1 MNLRIKE
8 GFFWQNLKKMY
19 FCNIMRQNL
28 STALT
33 HEIFEIIHACSKEL
47 NIDSYVVGGF
57 VRDFFLKRD
66 SKDIDIVSIGCGIDL
81 AKAVAKKI
89 GIHEKNI
96 AIFKTYGTAM
106 FHYKGMEI
114 EFVGARK
121 ESYVRDSRNPIVEI
135 GSLQDDQ
142 NRRDFTINAMAISL
156 SEKDYGLL
164 IDPFNGLNDLHHKII
179 RTPLDPD
186 ITFSDDPLRIMR
198 AIRFASQLN
207 FSIDKNT
214 LFSIKKEASRISIVS
229 KERIVE
235 ELNKILLC
243 KKPSLGLQLLEVMD
257 VLPLILPWLSAM
269 QGIEIING
277 NGHKDNFYHTL
288 EVVDKIASHSTNVW
302 LCWAALLHDIGKTKT
317 KHYLEGYGW
326 TFYQHELVGAKMVPK
341 IFRELRLPLNE
352 KMEYVKKLVY
362 LHLRPIAL
370 IEDTVTDSAIRRLLF
385 DAGDDI
391 DDLMLLCEADVTSKN
406 EKKVKR
412 LLRNFEIVRL
422 KLKEI
427 EEKDRIRNFQPPI
440 SGELIMNVF
449 HLPPGKE
456 VGLIKNAIREAI
468 LDGIIPNEYEAA
480 YQFMLQE
487 ATKIGLTYI
496 K

>member
-1 MNLRIKE
+1 
-8 GFFWQNLKKMY
+8 MY
-19 FCNIMRQNL
+19 FCKIMNQNL
-28 STALT
+28 STSLK
-33 HEIFEIIHACSKEL
+33 HEIFDIIHACSKEL

-57 VRDFFLKRD
+57 VRDLFLNRD
-66 SKDIDIVSIGCGIDL
+66 SKDIDIVAIGSGIDL
-81 AKAVAKKI
+81 AKATANKI
-89 GIHEKNI
+89 GISNNSI
-96 AIFKTYGTAM
+96 AIFKNYGTAM
-106 FHYKGMEI
+106 IHYKGVDV

-121 ESYVRDSRNPIVEI
+121 ESYAKNSRNPIVEE

-156 SEKDYGLL
+156 SEKDYGVL
-164 IDPFNGLNDLHHKII
+164 IDPFNGLMDLHDKII

-198 AIRFASQLN
+198 AIRFATQLN
-207 FSIDKNT
+207 FSIEQKS
-214 LFSIKKEASRISIVS
+214 LLSIKNQADRISIVS
-229 KERIVE
+229 NERVVE
-235 ELNKILLC
+235 ELNKILLS
-243 KKPSLGLQLLEVMD
+243 KKPSLGFQLMEVLD
-257 VLPLILPWLSAM
+257 ILPKILPWVSAM
-269 QGIEIING
+269 QGVDVING

-288 EVVDKIASHSTNVW
+288 EVVDKIAENTQNVW

-317 KHYLEGYGW
+317 KRYVEGTGW
-326 TFYQHELVGAKMVPK
+326 TFHQHELVGAKMVPK

-370 IEDTVTDSAIRRLLF
+370 IEDIVTDSAIRRLLF

-391 DDLMLLCEADVTSKN
+391 EDLMLLCEADVTSKN
-406 EKKVKR
+406 QKKVRR

-440 SGELIMNVF
+440 SGELIMDLFN
-449 HLPPGKE
+449 LRPCKE

-468 LDGIIPNEYEAA
+468 LDGIISNEYEDA
-480 YQFMLQE
+480 YQFMLTE
-487 ATKIGLTYI
+487 AKKLGLTT
-496 K
+496 KNTSC